1 MYETLYMMCAF
12 IIFTIMAVFLL
23 PVIQLYTAGIDD
35 AEYTNVAL
43 LFLFVIM
50 NILANGKT
58 PIQQVLSYAGKFK
71 ETRSH
76 AIIEMVLNLSV
87 SVVSILK
94 WGVCGAI
101 LGSVVAL
108 LVRAVITSHYVN
120 KKILE
125 RNQMKMYKLWI
136 INGLVFAS
144 VMAIFFVDNFS
155 GLGLGELI
163 LKGIIHSVWIVG
175 LYIAVNFI
183 FQRSAFRTLFEIIKG
198 DEKI

>member
-1 MYETLYMMCAF
+1 M
-12 IIFTIMAVFLL
+12 
-23 PVIQLYTAGIDD
+23 
-35 AEYTNVAL
+35 
-43 LFLFVIM
+43 
-50 NILANGKT
+50 
-58 PIQQVLSYAGKFK
+58 SYAGKFK

-76 AIIEMVLNLSV
+76 AVIEMVLNLSV
-87 SVVSILK
+87 SVVAILK

-108 LVRAVITSHYVN
+108 IVRAVVTSYYVN

-125 RNQMKMYKLWI
+125 RSQMKMYKLWI
-136 INGLVFAS
+136 INSAVFAS

-175 LYIAVNFI
+175 LYIAINFI
-183 FQRSAFRTLFEIIKG
+183 FQRSAFSTLIEIIKG
-198 DEKI
+198 EEKI